1 MQRLTSVVRLVVL
14 LTLTSAIGCAGP
26 QIAKSNWMFPWK
38 KSAETKTSLAEAEKL
53 TDDDNPLRKKDDAEP
68 TEESKIEQTAHTE
81 DKPTADDS
89 DKEVEVAEAN
99 APDPTAAKP
108 ENKQSSDKNG
118 VVFDQELLAYIDSEL
133 KDASPEEA
141 SQLFNQLKGLEPNMV
156 RMILKTRRL
165 TKEYGHHSSR
175 QTVQQAPIQQTAG
188 TNPQQTIAQNQ
199 PNIPENISVGHT
211 NSQQQPYNPQTKDPL
226 SNIQTSTGG
235 QTPWNNQGANGYTT
249 AAKPATGPGMNGGVP
264 TNDNSYGPQS
274 RGEYAAAPANSQFPN
289 SQNGYQSDFNAP
301 QLGYTQ
307 QQQYGNPNQEV
318 AERRPFGGAN
328 SREQQFPDNSQFA
341 NNQPYGQQGMPQQ
354 STLQDPRLQQT
365 SAQDQRLQM
374 SQTVP
379 ANGSPDIPVI
389 NVGPDG
395 QGNMPQLTSQFGE
408 GVQRQKTE
416 EELRWEQDLQQLI
429 SLMENNIA
437 NMATAEMDEAGKQR
451 YVEQQVHLRLLYL
464 MAGRP
469 ERAFEPV
476 RNVDPAEQE
485 FWSHL
490 FWGMAN
496 YFDQAGM
503 PSSADRASQTVAQ
516 LQDAVRRMQEKANL
530 RMRNVNFCR
539 KIDNFGNYTR
549 FERDE
554 FSPKQVVLVYAEFDN
569 IRSELT
575 TEGMYRT
582 VLQSRIELLTPD
594 GRPIQE
600 AMDFSPTQDLCRN
613 PRKDYFLNYRFSI
626 PEGLPLGPY
635 VMKLTVRDQ
644 LSQKVSTETLN
655 FTVR

>member
-38 KSAETKTSLAEAEKL
+38 KSAETKTSLAEAEKSK
-53 TDDDNPLRKKDDAEP
+53 DDDNPLRKKDDAEP

-81 DKPTADDS
+81 DKPAADDAK
-89 DKEVEVAEAN
+89 KEVEVAEAK
-99 APDPTAAKP
+99 APDPAPKKEAAK
-108 ENKQSSDKNG
+108 KG

-141 SQLFNQLKGLEPNMV
+141 SQLFDQLKGLEPNMV

-165 TKEYGHHSSR
+165 TKEYGHHASR
-175 QTVQQAPIQQTAG
+175 QTAQQAPNQQTAG
-188 TNPQQTIAQNQ
+188 PNSQQTIAQNQ

-211 NSQQQPYNPQTKDPL
+211 NTQQQPNNRYGNNPM
-226 SNIQTSTGG
+226 STTQSMGG
-235 QTPWNNQGANGYTT
+235 RTPWNDQGANGYTT
-249 AAKPATGPGMNGGVP
+249 AAKPTTGPGMNGGMS

-289 SQNGYQSDFNAP
+289 SQNGYQSGFNAP
-301 QLGYTQ
+301 QPGYSQ
-307 QQQYGNPNQEV
+307 QQQYGNPNQEI

-328 SREQQFPDNSQFA
+328 SREQQFPANSQFA
-341 NNQPYGQQGMPQQ
+341 NNQQTNNQYGQQGMPQQ

-365 SAQDQRLQM
+365 SAQDPRLQM

-379 ANGSPDIPVI
+379 ANHTPDIPAI
-389 NVGPDG
+389 NVGPGG
-395 QGNMPQLTSQFGE
+395 QGDMPQLTSQFGE

-496 YFDQAGM
+496 YFDQTGM
-503 PSSADRASQTVAQ
+503 PSPADRASQTVAQ

-635 VMKLTVRDQ
+635 VMKLTVHDQ